1 MALEST
7 RNYKKWYF
15 LIPLLIFIIIL
26 ILVSNGYTQS
36 LDEAITSYFVSIRT
50 PIVTKIMEVLSFL
63 GSTPTYV
70 VITIIIMFI
79 ELKEGLF
86 YGGHLL
92 ITQLINR
99 VIKFII
105 KRPRP
110 DKINWLVQESNYSFP
125 SGHAMSAM
133 CGYGLLY
140 IKFKNSNFK
149 YKNILCI
156 ISIAMVFLISISRIY
171 LGVHYFSDVLAGMI
185 LALSYIL
192 FVTNN
197 TSYY

>member
-1 MALEST
+1 MALELT
-7 RNYKKWYF
+7 KNYKKWCF

-26 ILVSNGYTQS
+26 IMVSNGYTQS
-36 LDEAITSYFVSIRT
+36 FDEAITNYFISIRT
-50 PIVTKIMEVLSFL
+50 PIITEIMKLLSFL
-63 GSTPTYV
+63 GSTPTYI
-70 VITIIIMFI
+70 VITIVIMFI
-79 ELKEGLF
+79 ELKQGLF

-92 ITQLINR
+92 IIQVINR
-99 VIKFII
+99 IIKYFI

-110 DKINWLVQESNYSFP
+110 NSINWLVQESNFSFP

-140 IKFKNSNFK
+140 IKFTNSNLK
-149 YKNILCI
+149 YKKIYSIL
-156 ISIAMVFLISISRIY
+156 SIAMIFLISISRIY
-171 LGVHYFSDVLAGMI
+171 LGVHYFSDVLAGML

-192 FVTNN
+192 FFTKY